1 MWRHLCLLA
10 RMSSGVFLLK
20 KNTRRCTYA
29 PQDATVR
36 SKGTPF
42 MGEEVEVQQKRAP
55 VTSSIIPNSIREYL
69 PYRPSCFGL
78 NTGVAHTAYHFFFYP
93 NFVKNEHILHFFVE
107 KFGFRAKMYYLCT
120 RKLTLGCLR
129 DISE

>member
-1 MWRHLCLLA
+1 
-10 RMSSGVFLLK
+10 
-20 KNTRRCTYA
+20 
-29 PQDATVR
+29 
-36 SKGTPF
+36 